1 MSRAFAAA
9 YQRGLLVASLAM
21 FCHRL
26 TGPAK
31 AALAW
36 ATAVAAAAAWVAAP
50 AAAQESSP
58 DAFSD
63 DDFAYYEAPLNAL
76 ALRGVLAGTQCSPGR
91 ICGDEPVTRSAVAV
105 WLGRAVT
112 GSEPAEVSSVRFA
125 DVDPDDWRA
134 SHIERLA
141 ELGVT
146 GGCATQPLRYCP
158 DEPVTRGQMAA
169 LLTRAFDLGDGPPA
183 GFDDTGG
190 HHFESEIDNLTAAGI
205 TRGCAT
211 DPRRYCPDEAVT
223 RGQMATFIARAL
235 GLLSEPTVLSDE
247 KTLTEITQL
256 TGELT
261 PKSIV
266 ASGTGLYFAQNV
278 MYRHTISIFGAGK
291 QLIKTL
297 PDSVDLRS
305 FGYDVRGETYWGAPV
320 EAVFT
325 SDGSQAFVSNYRMYG
340 PGYNPAAG
348 SDACTK
354 DDGQR
359 SFVYRID
366 AQTLTVDRVYGAGP
380 VPKFMAV
387 THDDRLLLVS
397 NWCGYDVSVIDLQSH
412 RTLAEIEVG
421 RHPRGIAVTGDS
433 RTAYVA
439 VMGSTD
445 IAVIDLSPYS
455 AGGGARSGGGAGS
468 GTNGGT
474 AGDAPADAGVRFLTG
489 VGRSP
494 RHLVLS
500 IDDAV
505 LYATLDGEGSVVALD
520 AGTGEELLRARTGER
535 PRSMDISDDGTAL
548 YVVNYGSDTF
558 TKLRAGDL
566 AVLQTLDTAA
576 RPIGVTYDSL
586 NDEVWV
592 SAYSGVIHVY
602 DEQEP
607 APAPGTAAAWR
618 PSGEPDNV
626 GPLAETGTPASA
638 TIPAVAPYGD
648 GPLTFEQALD
658 TARRLAP
665 DFVLPVDCRPP
676 PLDNPI
682 LMPNAPR
689 DYRSGTHRGVDL
701 FCPRGHPVRAAI
713 DGHVV
718 VAVGDYEDASLTDI
732 NDMLDIAA
740 ELGATPTF
748 TSVMLNGNYVVVDH
762 GIIDGVGHAVTLYAH
777 MDAVVPAL
785 RVGQPVTAG
794 DILGRV
800 GNTGTVSAAA
810 GLTNRSVHLHWELH
824 ISGRYLGEGL
834 SRSDTR
840 AVYAALFDDSDR

>member
-1 MSRAFAAA
+1 MVTRRFRVGA
-9 YQRGLLVASLAM
+9 VV
-21 FCHRL
+21 
-26 TGPAK
+26 
-31 AALAW
+31 AW
-36 ATAVAAAAAWVAAP
+36 AVAVAAAVAWSVAP
-50 AAAQESSP
+50 AAALGDGP

-63 DDFAYYEAPLNAL
+63 DDFAYYEAPMNAL
-76 ALRGVLAGTQCSPGR
+76 ARRGVLAGTQCSPGR
-91 ICGDEPVTRSAVAV
+91 ICPDEPVTRSTAAV

-112 GSEPAEVSSVRFA
+112 GSEPAEATSVRFA
-125 DVDPDDWRA
+125 DVDPGDWRA

-146 GGCATQPLRYCP
+146 RGCAADPLRFCP

-169 LLTRAFDLGDGPPA
+169 LLARAFELADAPPA

-190 HHFESEIDNLTAAGI
+190 HHFASEIDKLAAAGI
-205 TRGCAT
+205 TRGCAA
-211 DPRRYCPDEAVT
+211 DPLRYCPGEPVT

-235 GLLSEPTVLSDE
+235 GLVSEPAVRSDQ
-247 KTLTEITQL
+247 KTLREVARL
-256 TGELT
+256 TDALT
-261 PKSIV
+261 PKSVV

-278 MYRHTISIFGAGK
+278 MYGHTISIFDADK
-291 QLIKTL
+291 QLVKTL
-297 PDSVDLRS
+297 SDSVDLQS
-305 FGYDVRGETYWGAPV
+305 LGYDVKGEIYRGSPV

-340 PGYNPAAG
+340 PGYDPAAG
-348 SDACTK
+348 NDACTK

-366 AQTLTVDRVYGAGP
+366 TQTLTVDRAYRAGP

-387 THDDRLLLVS
+387 TPDDRLLLVS
-397 NWCGYDVSVIDLQSH
+397 NWCGYDMSVIDLESH
-412 RTLAEIEVG
+412 QTLAEIEVG
-421 RHPRGIAVTGDS
+421 RHPRGIAVTSDGK
-433 RTAYVA
+433 TAYVA
-439 VMGSTD
+439 VMGATE

-455 AGGGARSGGGAGS
+455 EGLGAESG
-468 GTNGGT
+468 
-474 AGDAPADAGVRFLTG
+474 AGVRFLTG

-494 RHLVLS
+494 GHLVLS
-500 IDDAV
+500 VDDAV

-520 AGTGEELLRARTGER
+520 ARTGEELLRARTGER

-548 YVVNYGSDTF
+548 YVVNYGSDTV
-558 TKLRAGDL
+558 TKLRASDL

-576 RPIGVTYDSL
+576 RPIGITYDSF

-607 APAPGTAAAWR
+607 APAPGAAADVEVWR
-618 PSGEPDNV
+618 PSGGPDAV
-626 GPLAETGTPASA
+626 GSLTETGGPESA
-638 TIPAVAPYGD
+638 TIPLPVAAYGD

-665 DFVLPVDCRPP
+665 ELVLPVDCRPP
-676 PLDNPI
+676 PLDSPS

-701 FCPRGHPVRAAI
+701 FCPRGHPIRAAL

-718 VAVGDYEDASLTDI
+718 VAVGDYRDASPADL
-732 NDMLDIAA
+732 NDVLAIAA
-740 ELGATPTF
+740 ALGATPTF

-762 GIIDGVGHAVTLYAH
+762 GIIDGVGHAASLYAH
-777 MDAVVPAL
+777 LEAVAPAL
-785 RVGQPVTAG
+785 RVGQPVRAG
-794 DILGRV
+794 NVLGRV
-800 GNTGTVSAAA
+800 GNAGTTSAAA
-810 GLTNRSVHLHWELH
+810 GNTNRSVHVHWELH
-824 ISGRYLGEGL
+824 INGRHLGEGL

-840 AVYAALFDDSDR
+840 AVYAALFNDSRR